1 MSLPDYEIH
10 ISDDRLNSL
19 WDSPEE
25 DESFPF
31 GEDNE
36 EIDRIIAEEIGSP
49 TRRSRRTK
57 RR

>member
-10 ISDDRLNSL
+10 VSADRLNSL

-36 EIDRIIAEEIGSP
+36 EIDRIIAEEMGAP
-49 TRRSRRTK
+49 ARRSRRK
-57 RR
+57 PRR